1 MKYHFVLFILL
12 LASATAFAQEFKF
25 ENTKHN
31 WGMVREGDQ
40 LSAEFPFENTGNA
53 PLIITDAK
61 VQCTCTKVEFPKEPV
76 KPGEKGV
83 IKVSFDT
90 TNKMDRQ
97 DRTVQLVS
105 NAKTPAE
112 LRIKCIVLKAKNGKD
127 K

>member
-1 MKYHFVLFILL
+1 MKNILCLILL
-12 LASATAFAQEFKF
+12 AFAVPASAQEFKF
-25 ENTKHN
+25 ERTKHN
-31 WGMVREGDQ
+31 WGMVREGEQ
-40 LSAEFPFENTGNA
+40 LTADFSFENTGNA

-76 KPGEKGV
+76 KPGGKAV
-83 IKVSFDT
+83 VKVFFDT

-97 DRTVQLVS
+97 DRTIQLVS

-112 LRIKCIVLKAKNGKD
+112 LRIKCVVLKAKNDKD